1 VIRPKSGGS
10 EGAVASETH
19 ALDPGS
25 PTTYPRRRMDLINHI
40 LTNVVSQ
47 LVADVA
53 VGAYRAVATAIR
65 SRTRNPKASK
75 VLEILTRL
83 DQVGEGQIRRLVRQA
98 RFPAPSVLPSAS
110 PSRLGVGPLY

>member
-1 VIRPKSGGS
+1 
-10 EGAVASETH
+10 
-19 ALDPGS
+19 
-25 PTTYPRRRMDLINHI
+25 MDLINNI

-47 LVADVA
+47 LVANAA
-53 VGAYRAVATAIR
+53 VGAYRAVATATR

-83 DQVGEGQIRRLVRQA
+83 GQVGEDQVRRLVRQA

-110 PSRLGVGPLY
+110 PSRPRVGPLY